1 MAVRNFPRRTFSPPV
16 EPIPFNWRR
25 GLFRIW
31 LIASTG
37 WMMGW
42 TIYLLMYSLR
52 GGYTGNRD
60 FVAIPILLL
69 APPVALLIIGLATGW
84 AFRGFEAEDHQRCGP

>member
-1 MAVRNFPRRTFSPPV
+1 MAVRNFPRRTFSLPV
-16 EPIPFNWRR
+16 EPILFNWRR

-52 GGYTGNRD
+52 SGYTGNRD
-60 FVAIPILLL
+60 FVAIPILARAAGGTFDYWFGDRLGIPRL
-69 APPVALLIIGLATGW
+69 RT
-84 AFRGFEAEDHQRCGP
+84 